1 MKRLLY
7 FVLLLAVV
15 IGGVAAGFFFA
26 GDKVAALLGR
36 GGITVIAEGEPP
48 ASTVRDVERAAGTF
62 NALLAEQ
69 SGGKLTRGVR
79 LYVAASDAVYEQVLA
94 REFDENAAAARELA
108 RVSGGWSGGRLGVT
122 AVNGGAGVMSS
133 TSDRYATTAH
143 ELYHQLQYELS
154 AGENTDKKSLFWL
167 EEGSADYVGA
177 LLAERLGGKSVH
189 KWLLDTRLDLV
200 SAKAVIDPARLGVTT
215 LAERK
220 EIMGRDLHSY
230 QLADVMTCY
239 LLEKY
244 AKGEELKRLAV
255 FFTALRDADSSDAAF
270 ERAFSVQPA
279 AFIADFTAWW
289 QVEQAGYTMDVVARP
304 GVSEELRGSMEQELA
319 RAASVLTGEFGTHLA
334 GGYELLLAR
343 DRDDL
348 ARALVDYCSIDTK
361 RAGEL
366 AASSLW
372 IENGSTVLVN
382 ASELTERDQQIFCSG
397 VMLMR
402 IMQSQRLGSAEH
414 SVEWLARGI
423 GYVAGVACLTADGR
437 GELPDYRSAWVRE
450 LRARPVPQL
459 SDLRTLASFQR
470 ISAAYSDDTV
480 SLLTEVAVADLI
492 ARTGPAALTRYQE
505 RTRTTGDAAHAF
517 YEVFGTSLADFER
530 REQTNAL
537 H

>member
-7 FVLLLAVV
+7 FILLLAVV

-26 GDKVAALLGR
+26 GDKVAAILGR
-36 GGITVIAEGEPP
+36 GGITVSAEGEPP
-48 ASTVRDVERAAGTF
+48 AATVRDVERAATAF

-94 REFDENAAAARELA
+94 REFGENAAAARELA

-122 AVNGGAGVMSS
+122 AVNGGAGVMAS

-154 AGENTDKKSLFWL
+154 DGENTDKKSLFWL

-200 SAKAVIDPARLGVTT
+200 SAKVVIDPARLGVTT

-220 EIMGRDLHSY
+220 EIMGQDLHAY

-244 AKGEELKRLAV
+244 AKGEELGRLAV
-255 FFTALRDADSSDAAF
+255 FFTALRDVDSSAAAF
-270 ERAFSVQPA
+270 ERAFSVTPT
-279 AFIADFTAWW
+279 AFLADFSAWW
-289 QVEQAGYTMDVVARP
+289 AAEQAGYSMEVVARP
-304 GVSEELRGSMEQELA
+304 GVSSELRGAMEQELA
-319 RAASVLTGEFGTHLA
+319 RAASVLTGEFGTRLT
-334 GGYELLLAR
+334 GSYELLLAR
-343 DRDDL
+343 DREDL
-348 ARALVDYCSIDTK
+348 ARALVDYCSIESR

-382 ASELTERDQQIFCSG
+382 ASELTERDQQIFCAG

-402 IMQSQRLGSAEH
+402 IMQSQRLGSTEH
-414 SVEWLARGI
+414 SIEWLARGT
-423 GYVAGVACLTADGR
+423 GYIAGVACLTAAGR
-437 GELPDYRSAWVRE
+437 GELADYRSAWVRE
-450 LRARPVPQL
+450 LRARPVPSL
-459 SDLRTLASFQR
+459 SDLRTLDSFQR
-470 ISAAYSDDTV
+470 VSATYSDDTV

-492 ARTGPAALTRYQE
+492 ARSSSAALTQWQE
-505 RTRTTGDAAHAF
+505 RTRATGDATRAF
-517 YEVFGTSLADFER
+517 YAVFGMQLADFER

-537 H
+537 R